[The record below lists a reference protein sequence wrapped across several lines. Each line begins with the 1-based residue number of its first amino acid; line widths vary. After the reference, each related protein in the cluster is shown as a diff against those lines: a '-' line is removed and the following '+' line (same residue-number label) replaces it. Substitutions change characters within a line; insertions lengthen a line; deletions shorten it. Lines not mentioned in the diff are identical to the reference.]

1 MPYSNTHLD
10 VIMPVKIKPPQ
21 PPTPFKLYSA
31 HHAPLAVSLTEF
43 KALDD
48 EERLKWIDLALEQ
61 ETSYQV
67 NNPQFTLCFLCLIY
81 IFFSEQI

>member
-1 MPYSNTHLD
+1 MRYSDTHLD

-31 HHAPLAVSLTEF
+31 HHAPLAGSLTEF

-67 NNPQFTLCFLCLIY
+67 NNPQFTFVFPLLNIF
-81 IFFSEQI
+81 FFSEQI